1 MKYIIVEVNVVK
13 GQKQQYVTIKG
24 TKDGL
29 TLHLDDSCSFKE
41 LIEDLEIKLSLNQK
55 RNDDVPFVPVKVK
68 IGNRFLSQDQEEEIR
83 SIIRNKKHLVVDL
96 IDSNVI
102 TKQEAEEMRKKHE
115 IVSVAKVIRSG
126 QVLKVEGD
134 LMLVGDVNPG
144 ATVIAGGNIFIL
156 GTLRGIAHAG
166 FNGRRDAIITASVMK
181 PTQLRI
187 GDIMNRAPDAVQT
200 ENNLMECA
208 YVDDNETIVVDRLQQ
223 LTHLRP
229 NLTRL
234 EGGI

>member
-1 MKYIIVEVNVVK
+1 MK

-29 TLHLDDSCSFKE
+29 TLHLDDSCSFEE
-41 LIEDLEIKLSLNQK
+41 LISDLEIMLSLNRK
-55 RNDDVPFVPVKVK
+55 TKDDVPFVPVKVK
-68 IGNRFLSQDQEEEIR
+68 TGNRFLTQDQEEEIR
-83 SIIRNKKHLVVDL
+83 SIIRNKKHLVVDV

-102 TKQEAEEMRKKHE
+102 TKQEAEELKKKNE

-126 QVLKVEGD
+126 QVLKVDGD
-134 LMLVGDVNPG
+134 LVLVGDVNPG
-144 ATVIAGGNIFIL
+144 ATVIAGGNIFIM
-156 GTLRGIAHAG
+156 GSLRGIAHAG
-166 FNGRRDAIITASVMK
+166 FNGNQDAIIAASVMK

-187 GDIMNRAPDAVQT
+187 ADIMNRAPDFAQT
-200 ENNLMECA
+200 ETNIMECA

>member
-1 MKYIIVEVNVVK
+1 MNVVK

-29 TLHLDDSCSFKE
+29 TLHLDDSCSFEE
-41 LIEDLEIKLSLNQK
+41 LISDLEIMLSLNRK
-55 RNDDVPFVPVKVK
+55 TKDDVPFVPVKVK
-68 IGNRFLSQDQEEEIR
+68 TGNRFLTQDQEEEIR
-83 SIIRNKKHLVVDL
+83 SIIRNKKHLVVDV

-102 TKQEAEEMRKKHE
+102 TKQEAEELKKKNE

-126 QVLKVEGD
+126 QVLKVDGD
-134 LMLVGDVNPG
+134 LVLVGDVNPG
-144 ATVIAGGNIFIL
+144 ATVIAGGNIFIM
-156 GTLRGIAHAG
+156 GSLRGIAHAG
-166 FNGRRDAIITASVMK
+166 FNGNQDAIIAASVMK

-187 GDIMNRAPDAVQT
+187 ADIMNRAPDFAQT
-200 ENNLMECA
+200 ETNIMECA

>member
-1 MKYIIVEVNVVK
+1 MNVVK

-41 LIEDLEIKLSLNQK
+41 LISDLEVKLSLNRRK
-55 RNDDVPFVPVKVK
+55 NDDVPFVPVKVK
-68 IGNRFLSQDQEEEIR
+68 IGNRFLTQDQEEEVR
-83 SIIRNKKHLVVDL
+83 SVIRNKKHLVVDV
-96 IDSNVI
+96 IDSDVI
-102 TKQEAEEMRKKHE
+102 TKQEAEEMKKKHE
-115 IVSVAKVIRSG
+115 IVSVAKVVRSG
-126 QVLKVEGD
+126 QVLKVDGD

-156 GTLRGIAHAG
+156 GSLRGIAHAG
-166 FNGRRDAIITASVMK
+166 FYGRKDAIIAASVMK

-187 GDIMNRAPDAVQT
+187 GDIMNRAPDSVQT
-200 ENNLMECA
+200 ETNIMECA
-208 YVDDNETIVVDRLQQ
+208 YVDDSETIVVDRLQQ